1 MDHPT
6 DFEMFYRVFQDI
18 SASLHSSTRANDVLD
33 IVVRKSTEA
42 LNAEGALIR
51 VLNLET
57 HQLELGAAYGLGEQY
72 LSKGPVSSEKIITD
86 ICRDNKVIIIKDI
99 LNDPRVSYPR
109 EAWDLGFRT
118 ILDAPLTLG
127 DDILGILRLYFSGHR
142 HFSKEEKKFTISI
155 AEQGALSFGK
165 AQLIEV
171 QKSQYDQLAHQTEKL
186 SALGR
191 MAAGIAHEINNPLA
205 GILLYGSNMLKKVKE
220 GSPMKEGLEI
230 IVQETIRC
238 KGIIQELLEF
248 SRESEP
254 KMGLANINDIIE
266 RAVHILEN
274 EFRLHHIRVEKKLF
288 REMVEIPL
296 DGNQIEQVFVNLL
309 LNAVQAIED
318 QGEISIQTSLGLNG
332 KYAVVEISDNGCGI
346 PAEQMHRI
354 FDPFFSTK
362 AKGTGLGLSVTYG
375 ILEKHQGHISASSQP
390 GQGTRFVL
398 EFPIPKEPLPNKG

>member
-1 MDHPT
+1 
-6 DFEMFYRVFQDI
+6 FEMFYRVFQDI
-18 SASLHSSTRANDVLD
+18 SESLHSSTRAKDVLD
-33 IVVRKSTEA
+33 TVVRKSNEA
-42 LNAEGALIR
+42 LNAAGALIR

-57 HQLELGAAYGLGEQY
+57 HQLELGAAYGLEEQY

-86 ICRDNKVIIIKDI
+86 LCRQNKVIIIKDI
-99 LNDPRVSYPR
+99 LNDQRVSYPQ

-127 DDILGILRLYFSGHR
+127 EDILGILRLYFSEHR
-142 HFSKEEKKFTISI
+142 QFSNEEKKFAISI

-171 QKSQYDQLAHQTEKL
+171 QKSQYDKLAHRTEKL

-205 GILLYGSNMLKKVKE
+205 GILLYSSNMLKKVKE
-220 GSPMKEGLEI
+220 GGAMKEGLEI

-254 KMGLANINDIIE
+254 KMALANINDIIE

-274 EFRLHHIRVEKKLF
+274 EFRLHHIRIEKKLF
-288 REMVEIPL
+288 RERVEIPL
-296 DGNQIEQVFVNLL
+296 DRNQIEQVFVNLL

-318 QGEISIQTSLGLNG
+318 QGEISILSSLGLNE
-332 KYAVVEISDNGCGI
+332 KCVVVAISDNGCGI
-346 PAEQMHRI
+346 PTEQ
-354 FDPFFSTK
+354 
-362 AKGTGLGLSVTYG
+362 L
-375 ILEKHQGHISASSQP
+375 
-390 GQGTRFVL
+390 
-398 EFPIPKEPLPNKG
+398 